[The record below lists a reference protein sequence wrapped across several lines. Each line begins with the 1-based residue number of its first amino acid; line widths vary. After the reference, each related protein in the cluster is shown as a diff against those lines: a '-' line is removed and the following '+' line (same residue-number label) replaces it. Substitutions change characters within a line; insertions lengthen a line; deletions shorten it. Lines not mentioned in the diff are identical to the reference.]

1 MNTGTGDRGDET
13 EQVPLLRPVNMSP
26 SGSSVPLVPI
36 PNATPQM
43 HVTPLLRRVQDKLDL
58 SMSTSSSQDDWRAQA
73 LQNMEQA
80 DQPATPHE
88 RQDNWAATVMLKFG
102 LLILLTIPLVW
113 FGGFG
118 FLFAVALVAWYLF
131 WPR

>member
-1 MNTGTGDRGDET
+1 
-13 EQVPLLRPVNMSP
+13 
-26 SGSSVPLVPI
+26 
-36 PNATPQM
+36 
-43 HVTPLLRRVQDKLDL
+43 
-58 SMSTSSSQDDWRAQA
+58 MSTSSSQDDWRTQA
-73 LQNMEQA
+73 LRNMEQA
-80 DQPATPHE
+80 DQPLPSHK

-118 FLFAVALVAWYLF
+118 VLFAVALVAWYLF